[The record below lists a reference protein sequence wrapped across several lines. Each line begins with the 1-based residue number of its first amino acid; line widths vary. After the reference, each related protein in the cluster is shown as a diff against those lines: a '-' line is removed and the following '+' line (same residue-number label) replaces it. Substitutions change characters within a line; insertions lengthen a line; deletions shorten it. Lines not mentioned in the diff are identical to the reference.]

1 MGQRRVFGAAVIAA
15 VIMIGLQ
22 FIPVDRTNPPVQSE
36 VQAPDSVIA
45 ILRGACYDCHSNETS
60 WPWYSYVAPASWFVI
75 RHVNRGR
82 GDLNFSEWPTFDFE
96 AEELTRS
103 DIHEQIEKGKMPLR
117 SYLIL
122 NPGAR
127 LTEADRRTLL
137 QWTAR

>member
-1 MGQRRVFGAAVIAA
+1 MKASSSAILAVWGRA
-15 VIMIGLQ
+15 
-22 FIPVDRTNPPVQSE
+22 SE
-36 VQAPDSVIA
+36 IQAPDSVLA
-45 ILRGACYDCHSNETS
+45 ILQRACYDCHANHTS
-60 WPWYSYVAPASWFVI
+60 WPWYSYVAPASWFLV

-122 NPGAR
+122 HPGAR
-127 LTEADRRTLL
+127 LSEADRRVLL
-137 QWTAR
+137 QWAAR